1 MTVWLPPLQIVCVRC
16 SCNCKKYQ
24 GCLRLAKLL
33 RVPRVIHRTVSHD
46 VMSHC
51 SRVLFQQEEESQ
63 KAAPPAAAPAEQ
75 SDAPAP
81 EPTGAP
87 DIEVA
92 PASDADD
99 VDEEPEP
106 RPPPKTRRRGAVSAE
121 VYTEEDAA
129 TYVKKVSKRHATAD
143 RCSLFTVQCERA
155 PLFHVVSFL
164 RSYPRTTR
172 RTRPCRK
179 PSDGTCCSATW
190 TRRSEGERVHGHVS
204 DQSLFQ
210 LSSLEIRCFT
220 SLFVPDKLTSKPG
233 KAK

>member
-1 MTVWLPPLQIVCVRC
+1 M
-16 SCNCKKYQ
+16 
-24 GCLRLAKLL
+24 
-33 RVPRVIHRTVSHD
+33 
-46 VMSHC
+46 
-51 SRVLFQQEEESQ
+51 FQQEEESQ

-155 PLFHVVSFL
+155 PLFPVVSFR

-190 TRRSEGERVHGHVS
+190 TRRNEGERVHGHVS

-210 LSSLEIRCFT
+210 HLKFDALLPCLCLASLQASPARQ
-220 SLFVPDKLTSKPG
+220 SRS
-233 KAK
+233 AKSEGLVVSCGDLQCKHEANV